1 MKTQLDLSRWRETP
15 RGVAAR
21 RGAIVRGG
29 LTELLGTRFF
39 RFMLAIAWSG
49 GTLVAAFGFVFSQ
62 SVASG
67 GWVAQLATHLG
78 ARFEA
83 VATALSG
90 LVLLY
95 PDICIRGVFTVLFW
109 LHSYLGLGL
118 SLVALTVIVPRL
130 ITRDRAT
137 NALIIYLS
145 RPLTSADYLL
155 GKLGIIAGVLV
166 MVWTG
171 PLVLGWLLSVLLAPN
186 SDFIVYSFSPLL
198 RALLFNGISF
208 VVLSSVALGVSAVA
222 RSSRTTVI
230 IWVGL
235 WLVLAVFADTGS
247 KPDWA
252 RRISFSHDLS
262 EVRLGV
268 FQLDRALADAGS
280 QLPLLDRNLADKL
293 SRDGEKAQAD
303 DFGGALWS
311 LGLFCV
317 GSSFVFFRKL
327 RPE

>member
-1 MKTQLDLSRWRETP
+1 
-15 RGVAAR
+15 
-21 RGAIVRGG
+21 
-29 LTELLGTRFF
+29 
-39 RFMLAIAWSG
+39 
-49 GTLVAAFGFVFSQ
+49 
-62 SVASG
+62 
-67 GWVAQLATHLG
+67 
-78 ARFEA
+78 
-83 VATALSG
+83 
-90 LVLLY
+90 
-95 PDICIRGVFTVLFW
+95 
-109 LHSYLGLGL
+109 
-118 SLVALTVIVPRL
+118 
-130 ITRDRAT
+130 
-137 NALIIYLS
+137 
-145 RPLTSADYLL
+145 
-155 GKLGIIAGVLV
+155 
-166 MVWTG
+166 
-171 PLVLGWLLSVLLAPN
+171 
-186 SDFIVYSFSPLL
+186 
-198 RALLFNGISF
+198 
-208 VVLSSVALGVSAVA
+208 VSAVA